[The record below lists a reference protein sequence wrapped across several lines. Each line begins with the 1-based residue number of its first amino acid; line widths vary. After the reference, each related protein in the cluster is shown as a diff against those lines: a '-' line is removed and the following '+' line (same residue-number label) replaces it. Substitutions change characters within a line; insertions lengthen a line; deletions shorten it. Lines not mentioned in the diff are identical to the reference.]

1 MSARTP
7 LCGWPRR
14 DELLLTG
21 SMAFGFAL
29 FFLVVYGGASA
40 VTGFYTWGVRVD
52 LPFERHIPFVP
63 AWAAVYVSM
72 DLLLL
77 LSLLVFRTWREMAPF
92 VLALCLETVLGA
104 ACFLLLP
111 VEVAW
116 PPREVSGG
124 WASVFFLA
132 DTMNLE
138 RNYLPSLHVAFA
150 CTAALAYGERGG
162 WLARSLFGLWA
173 MAITAST
180 LLIHEHHLA
189 DVLAGAILAWGT
201 WRVVA
206 SRASRADFLEAIRV
220 EALCAREL
228 YLFSRRHLRY
238 LLIAL
243 GLYRYSLPRWRATR
257 VARAGFCFLQL
268 VDDVLDGDRPIDGE
282 PLDQVDALLGQME
295 TGRWSDEG
303 SASTLGR
310 VFLTGLGDD
319 GARAEALQLVRTMRK
334 DRERVRERRE
344 LEAEALRSHHRD
356 TFRLSVGLMLHV
368 AGVEVRASDS
378 PALLDA
384 FGWCSTM
391 RDLREDL
398 DKGLLNV
405 PAEVCRAVRAEGVD
419 PLRYEDLVGSVAG
432 RAWMLAEY
440 GRARALLEQA
450 AVELS
455 ALEGRSGVGLLRLF
469 HRSIRGFWA
478 KRLPRK
484 MPFLRESSEVSS
496 WPSGAPTGGR

>member
-1 MSARTP
+1 MNTRPP
-7 LCGWPRR
+7 LFGWPRR
-14 DELLLTG
+14 DELRLTG
-21 SMAFGFAL
+21 AMALGFAC
-29 FFLVVYGGASA
+29 FFLLVYGGASQ
-40 VTGFYTWGVRVD
+40 VTGFYTWGVHID
-52 LPFERHIPFVP
+52 LPLERHIPFVP

-77 LSLLVFRTWREMAPF
+77 LSLLVFRTWREMVPF

-104 ACFLLLP
+104 LCFLVLP

-116 PPREVSGG
+116 PPREVHGS

-162 WLARSLFGLWA
+162 WLARSTFGLWA
-173 MAITAST
+173 AAIAAST

-189 DVLAGAILAWGT
+189 DVLAGALLAWGM
-201 WRVVA
+201 WRAVA
-206 SRASRADFLEAIRV
+206 PRASRADFLEDLRV

-228 YLFSRRHLRY
+228 YHFSRRHLRY

-243 GLYRYSLPRWRATR
+243 GLYRYSLPRWRLTR

-268 VDDVLDGDRPIDGE
+268 VDDVLDGDRPIEGE
-282 PLDQVDALLGQME
+282 PLEWVDALLVQME
-295 TGRWSDEG
+295 TGRWSG
-303 SASTLGR
+303 TGAASTLGR
-310 VFLTGLGDD
+310 VFLAGLGDD
-319 GARAEALQLVRTMRK
+319 GARDDALQLVRTMRR
-334 DRERVRERRE
+334 DRERVKNNQE
-344 LEAEALRSHHRD
+344 LDAETLRAHHRG

-368 AGVEVRASDS
+368 AGVEVRASDA

-384 FGWCSTM
+384 FGWCSAM

-398 DKGLLNV
+398 DKGLRNV
-405 PAEVCRAVRAEGVD
+405 PAEVSHAVRAEGLD
-419 PLRYEDLVGSVAG
+419 PARYEDLMGSVAG
-432 RAWMLAEY
+432 RVWMAAEY
-440 GRARALLEQA
+440 DRARVLLEQA

-455 ALEGRSGVGLLRLF
+455 ALEGRTGVALLRLF
-469 HRSIRGFWA
+469 HRSIASFRA
-478 KRLPRK
+478 KRLPRRL
-484 MPFLRESSEVSS
+484 PFLRETAGVSS
-496 WPSGAPTGGR
+496 WPSGAP